1 MLVTV
6 TARNLRTNTVFN
18 PIRDAVIGLAQR
30 AIQQQ
35 LHSLREDDANDDKC
49 LSVVREYDSDDDTD
63 SGGNSQ
69 DEEEINDERTAR
81 IFLPEFVLDG
91 YIFAPKEFDI
101 LTERLPSSI
110 GDYKLKYEMFD
121 GKVTVRTVPSTVHG
135 KAVDVFT
142 HTVHSWAD
150 DPANRGP
157 AGSPLEGLSDSSMIR
172 P

>member
-1 MLVTV
+1 M
-6 TARNLRTNTVFN
+6 
-18 PIRDAVIGLAQR
+18 I
-30 AIQQQ
+30 
-35 LHSLREDDANDDKC
+35 
-49 LSVVREYDSDDDTD
+49 VREYNSDDDTD

-91 YIFAPKEFDI
+91 YVFTPNEFDI

-121 GKVTVRTVPSTVHG
+121 GKVTLHTVPSTVHG
-135 KAVDVFT
+135 NAVHVFT
-142 HTVHSWAD
+142 STVHSWAD

-157 AGSPLEGLSDSSMIR
+157 ARSPLEGLSDSSMS
-172 P
+172 PP